1 MWLPS
6 EWLKITSLIAC
17 RDVISFYLL
26 IIIAKAT
33 IKAIATMVTATSA
46 EKTKVSICKRVCS
59 TISITFL
66 S

>member
-6 EWLKITSLIAC
+6 KMGKKH
-17 RDVISFYLL
+17 ISNSEQRCVLLYLL

-33 IKAIATMVTATSA
+33 IKAIAIMVTATSA

-59 TISITFL
+59 TISITSL